1 MMRFDPRAIRG
12 RLESNY
18 LRRYGSGSAFISQLV
33 DSVNSGDVLLDIG
46 CGEGKL
52 RQKIS
57 LGVRYIGLDRYA
69 GTQSNEYESWD
80 MRPNILGDVHQL
92 PVASES
98 CTTVALMHVLEHAH
112 GPGQVFTEISRVLK
126 PGGYL
131 FVDVP
136 FLHEVHHAPYD
147 YFRFT
152 SFSLDWLALTA
163 GFEVIEI
170 RPSGGYFRA
179 LSHMLGEAPTVVS
192 STLKGSLLLRI
203 LVGYPLKG
211 LGWLIRKLQYI
222 LDLFDE
228 KQTFTC
234 GYHCVFRKRPHESC

>member
-1 MMRFDPRAIRG
+1 MKYDPRAMRG
-12 RLESNY
+12 RLENQY
-18 LRRYGSGSAFISQLV
+18 LDHCGYGSGFAFVSQLV

-52 RQKIS
+52 RQQLP

-69 GTQSNEYESWD
+69 GIQINEYESWD

-92 PVASES
+92 PVESES
-98 CTTVALMHVLEHAH
+98 CKTVALMHVLEHVYN
-112 GPGQVFTEISRVLK
+112 PGLAFAEIFRVLK

-147 YFRFT
+147 YYRFT
-152 SFSLDWLALTA
+152 RYSLDHLALTA

-170 RPSGGYFRA
+170 LPSGGYFRA
-179 LSHMLGEAPTVVS
+179 LSHLLGEAPTVVS
-192 STLKGSLLLRI
+192 GATTGGLLSR
-203 LVGYPLKG
+203 VVVAYPLRG
-211 LGWLIRKLQYI
+211 LGWVIRKLQYI
-222 LDLFDE
+222 LDLNDE

-234 GYHCVFRKRPHESC
+234 GYHCVFRKPAL